1 MNQRDR
7 DNLEFLL
14 KSSPETLKDWFMRM
28 DVEDHLYAKHIM
40 NMYATEL
47 TERSTAAAIEVQ
59 LRAMSTFPEAMIVID
74 KVRRSAV

>member
-1 MNQRDR
+1 
-7 DNLEFLL
+7 
-14 KSSPETLKDWFMRM
+14 MRM